1 MSYYTYEGDS
11 LVLVNDPPNAVY
23 VPRDVNGDGNIR
35 YYILDSAGRM
45 VGSTLTAP
53 PSGTRMAPASAMNEN
68 GQIDVSQIPS
78 LAGKS
83 VTTPQMAD
91 IQNSLAQGGIYN
103 SPDGRYSIIG
113 GGDANTPGLPSAF
126 AGAPRILISG
136 GGSADGVVPPEI
148 AAAFS
153 MAPQGEQQR
162 FAQQKATYEAGEGK
176 APTFGDAALA
186 AAGSYFGGQALGGM
200 LGGGE
205 ALGGATYLGGDAMS
219 ASGIGAGGVT
229 GAEMAGVGGA
239 YPYGRGPTGTGV
251 GTGNPNM
258 FAGEVTSG
266 SLGTGAVNNLGTSL
280 DISGGLDAPGG
291 FYSTPVEIQPGFDPS
306 NIAGQATYGES
317 MSSALRNPF
326 GLGAA
331 GTGLA
336 AQLSGTAG
344 EAIGA
349 GAASGIIPQLMAATG
364 LSASQLAGLGAAGIS
379 SLTSLYGASQI
390 GKAATTAANIGSGA
404 ADRATQL
411 QREQYDQTRA
421 DLAPYRTAG
430 TNALARLTAGTAP
443 GGEFTK
449 SFGMSDFEQ
458 DPGYG
463 FRMSEGLK
471 ALDRTAAARGNLLS
485 GSTLKGAQRY
495 GADLGSQEYERAFAR
510 AQTNRNNI
518 LNPLQSLAGVGQTS
532 TNQGIAAGQ
541 NFATNVGNLGMNAA
555 GNQANAGL
563 TAAQANQS
571 AYGNVG
577 NAFANY
583 LAPNPMNTFFQNQLN
598 RQLPG

>member
-1 MSYYTYEGDS
+1 MAWQQNAAGVYYNLETGEISPAGS
-11 LVLVNDPPNAVY
+11 PP
-23 VPRDVNGDGNIR
+23 PGF
-35 YYILDSAGRM
+35 
-45 VGSTLTAP
+45 VGP
-53 PSGTRMAPASAMNEN
+53 
-68 GQIDVSQIPS
+68 QI
-78 LAGKS
+78 
-83 VTTPQMAD
+83 AD
-91 IQNSLAQGGIYN
+91 IQNALADGGIWN

-126 AGAPRILISG
+126 AGAPRVLISG

-148 AAAFS
+148 AAAFP

-186 AAGSYFGGQALGGM
+186 AVGSYFGGQALGGM
-200 LGGGE
+200 LGGGQ
-205 ALGGATYLGGDAMS
+205 ALGGATYLGGDAMA
-219 ASGIGAGGVT
+219 ASGIGAGGIT
-229 GAEMAGVGGA
+229 GAEMAGA
-239 YPYGRGPTGTGV
+239 AGV
-251 GTGNPNM
+251 G
-258 FAGEVTSG
+258 AGA
-266 SLGTGAVNNLGTSL
+266 TGAGV
-280 DISGGLDAPGG
+280 
-291 FYSTPVEIQPGFDPS
+291 
-306 NIAGQATYGES
+306 
-317 MSSALRNPF
+317 
-326 GLGAA
+326 GAA
-331 GTGLA
+331 GA
-336 AQLSGTAG
+336 
-344 EAIGA
+344 GA

-390 GKAATTAANIGSGA
+390 GKAATTAANIGAGA
-404 ADRATQL
+404 ADRATAL
-411 QREQYDQTRA
+411 QQSQYDQTRA

-430 TNALARLTAGTAP
+430 TNALAQLTAGTAP
-443 GGEFTK
+443 GGQFNK

-485 GSTLKGAQRY
+485 GATLKGAQRY
-495 GADLGSQEYERAFAR
+495 GQDLGSQEYQNAFNR
-510 AQTNRNNI
+510 YQTNRSNV

-532 TNQGIAAGQ
+532 TNQGITAG
-541 NFATNVGNLGMNAA
+541 NTYATNVGNLGMNAA
-555 GNQANAGL
+555 GTQANAGL

-583 LAPNPMNTFFQNQLN
+583 LAPNPMNEFFQNQLN
-598 RQLPG
+598 RRPVV

>member
-1 MSYYTYEGDS
+1 MS
-11 LVLVNDPPNAVY
+11 
-23 VPRDVNGDGNIR
+23 
-35 YYILDSAGRM
+35 ILD
-45 VGSTLTAP
+45 
-53 PSGTRMAPASAMNEN
+53 
-68 GQIDVSQIPS
+68 
-78 LAGKS
+78 
-83 VTTPQMAD
+83 D
-91 IQNSLAQGGIYN
+91 IQNALADGGIWN

-126 AGAPRILISG
+126 AGAPRILVSG
-136 GGSADGVVPPEI
+136 GGPANGVVPFEI
-148 AAAFS
+148 LSAFPL
-153 MAPQGEQQR
+153 APQGEQQN

-186 AAGSYFGGQALGGM
+186 AVGSYFGGQALGGM
-200 LGGGE
+200 LGG
-205 ALGGATYLGGDAMS
+205 
-219 ASGIGAGGVT
+219 AGST
-229 GAEMAGVGGA
+229 LPAGVGGIDSGSMSQILGNGAYGPGGAFAPGMVDVMGGTESAMANTAAQTASNA
-239 YPYGRGPTGTGV
+239 YPYGMGPAGTGV
-251 GTGNPNM
+251 GTGNPYM
-258 FAGEVTSG
+258 FAGDVPSG
-266 SLGTGAVNNLGTSL
+266 SLGTGTVNNLGTSL

-291 FYSTPVEIQPGFDPS
+291 AV
-306 NIAGQATYGES
+306 
-317 MSSALRNPF
+317 
-326 GLGAA
+326 
-331 GTGLA
+331 
-336 AQLSGTAG
+336 
-344 EAIGA
+344 GA
-349 GAASGIIPQLMAATG
+349 GATSGIIPQLMAATG
-364 LSASQLAGLGAAGIS
+364 LSEKQLAGLGAAGIS

-421 DLAPYRTAG
+421 DLAPYRAAG
-430 TNALARLTAGTAP
+430 TNALARLTAGTEP

-449 SFGMSDFEQ
+449 SFGMSNFEQ

-495 GADLGSQEYERAFAR
+495 AQDLGSQEYQNAFNR
-510 AQTNRNNI
+510 YQTNRSNLI
-518 LNPLQSLAGVGQTS
+518 NPLQSLAGVGQTS
-532 TNQGIAAGQ
+532 TNQGISAGS
-541 NFATNVGNLGMNAA
+541 NYATNVGNLGIGAA
-555 GNQANAGL
+555 ANQANAGL

-598 RQLPG
+598 RQPVV

>member
-1 MSYYTYEGDS
+1 MS
-11 LVLVNDPPNAVY
+11 
-23 VPRDVNGDGNIR
+23 
-35 YYILDSAGRM
+35 ILD
-45 VGSTLTAP
+45 
-53 PSGTRMAPASAMNEN
+53 
-68 GQIDVSQIPS
+68 
-78 LAGKS
+78 
-83 VTTPQMAD
+83 D
-91 IQNSLAQGGIYN
+91 IRNSLADGGIYN
-103 SPDGRYSIIG
+103 SPDGKYSIIG
-113 GGDANTPGLPSAF
+113 GGDENTPHLPRVF
-126 AGAPRILISG
+126 AGAPRILVSG
-136 GGSADGVVPPEI
+136 GGPANGVVPFEI
-148 AAAFS
+148 LSAFPL
-153 MAPQGEQQR
+153 AQQGEQQY

-186 AAGSYFGGQALGGM
+186 AVGSYFGGQALGGM
-200 LGGGE
+200 LGG
-205 ALGGATYLGGDAMS
+205 
-219 ASGIGAGGVT
+219 AGST
-229 GAEMAGVGGA
+229 LPAGVGGIDSGSLSQILGNGAYGPGGAFAPGMVDVMGGTESAMANTAAQTASNA
-239 YPYGRGPTGTGV
+239 YPYGMGPAGTGV
-251 GTGNPNM
+251 GTGNPYM
-258 FAGEVTSG
+258 FAGDVPPG
-266 SLGTGAVNNLGTSL
+266 SVNTGTVNNLGAFS
-280 DISGGLDAPGG
+280 
-291 FYSTPVEIQPGFDPS
+291 STPVEVQPGFDPN

-336 AQLSGTAG
+336 AQLSGAAG
-344 EAIGA
+344 EAVGA

-390 GKAATTAANIGSGA
+390 GKAASTAANIGAGA
-404 ADRATQL
+404 ADRATAL

-430 TNALARLTAGTAP
+430 TNALAQLTAGTAP
-443 GGEFTK
+443 GGQFTK

-485 GSTLKGAQRY
+485 GATLKGAQRY
-495 GADLGSQEYERAFAR
+495 GQDLGSQEYQNAFNR
-510 AQTNRNNI
+510 YQTNRSNI
-518 LNPLQSLAGVGQTS
+518 LNPLQSLAGIGQTS
-532 TNQGIAAGQ
+532 TNQGISAGS
-541 NFATNVGNLGMNAA
+541 NYATNVGNLGMGAA
-555 GNQANAGL
+555 ANQANAGL

-583 LAPNPMNTFFQNQLN
+583 LAPNPMNEFFQNQLN
-598 RQLPG
+598 RRPVV